1 MFEESVERSNTGA
14 WHVTNGGGG
23 GVMLKFWYINLSMFD
38 QFIIIVSL
46 SIDRNTTQTNFDEK
60 KTIFTN

>member
-1 MFEESVERSNTGA
+1 MARYEWGR
-14 WHVTNGGGG
+14 GGGG
-23 GVMLKFWYINLSMFD
+23 GVGVVLKFFKYINLSMFD

-60 KTIFTN
+60 KTIFIN

>member
-23 GVMLKFWYINLSMFD
+23 VVLKFWYINLSMFD

-60 KTIFTN
+60 KTIFIN